1 MKVGGFQF
9 VQIERLVRLH
19 DGRSAFHVPFNVK
32 GVFLVGVG
40 KVLVAGMLRYI
51 KLVAEKR
58 PHPSKLQ
65 DTLASVHYRDLILG
79 HQLFATMSSDE
90 FKIGKKIPLLVMRRG
105 IKYDIQKLGSQLF
118 NNIA

>member
-51 KLVAEKR
+51 KLIAEKR

-65 DTLASVHYRDLILG
+65 DTLASVHHRNLVLG
-79 HQLFATMSSDE
+79 HQLFAILSSDE
-90 FKIGKKIPLLVMRRG
+90 FRESKKIASLLREVD
-105 IKYDIQKLGSQLF
+105 KVL
-118 NNIA
+118 

>member
-1 MKVGGFQF
+1 MIQ
-9 VQIERLVRLH
+9 
-19 DGRSAFHVPFNVK
+19 

-65 DTLASVHYRDLILG
+65 DTLASVHHCDLVLG
-79 HQLFATMSSDE
+79 HQLLVTMSSDE
-90 FKIGKKIPLLVMRRG
+90 FKNGQKTTLLG
-105 IKYDIQKLGSQLF
+105 
-118 NNIA
+118 

>member
-1 MKVGGFQF
+1 MIQ
-9 VQIERLVRLH
+9 
-19 DGRSAFHVPFNVK
+19 

-65 DTLASVHYRDLILG
+65 DTLASVHHRDLVLG

-90 FKIGKKIPLLVMRRG
+90 FRNSKKILPFHLKRELNRELKSLIEHNFIRRRHR
-105 IKYDIQKLGSQLF
+105 
-118 NNIA
+118 

>member
-19 DGRSAFHVPFNVK
+19 NGRSAFHVPFNVK
-32 GVFLVGVG
+32 GIFLVGVG

-65 DTLASVHYRDLILG
+65 DTLASVHHRNLVLG
-79 HQLFATMSSDE
+79 HQLFATLSSDE
-90 FKIGKKIPLLVMRRG
+90 FKKTAAAKKNLCGCRSNWRLEAKKSPVVPGK
-105 IKYDIQKLGSQLF
+105 
-118 NNIA
+118 